1 MRELTLKE
9 HIKANAHRFSRKAIT
24 LGFDGFVDTI
34 VRVIRQKED
43 KRSTYFESIREF
55 GNYTVGKSGKNFSLE
70 LEERVT
76 KLGGNMPIMA
86 NALGQLGFKPSCIG
100 SFGYPDIH
108 PVFQQMSANTCLHTF
123 ANPGIS
129 TAMEFS
135 DGKILL
141 AQMESL
147 NKSHWTTIKNAIGIQ
162 AITALFTARDLIAI
176 VNWSELDNATELW
189 RGLLSEIL
197 PNISASE
204 KRPIGFFD
212 LSDCS
217 RRSHSNILEAMALL
231 KSFSQYW
238 DVVLSLNLNEATVVY
253 EALTGESRSERQIE
267 MIGEMLYDKLGIDT
281 VLIHYSKEALA
292 LNAEGIH
299 KKECIQIKNPVLSTG
314 AGDNF
319 NAGFCAARLMQLDST
334 TSIEFG
340 HATASY
346 YLQTGRSPGTE
357 ELLAT

>member
-1 MRELTLKE
+1 MTLKE
-9 HIKANAHRFSRKAIT
+9 HIKTNAHRFPGKAIT

-34 VRVIRQKED
+34 VRVIRQKDD
-43 KRSTYFESIREF
+43 KGSNYFESIREF

-108 PVFQQMSANTCLHTF
+108 PVFQQMSLNTHLFTF

-129 TAMEFS
+129 TAMEFR
-135 DGKILL
+135 DGKILM

-147 NKSHWTTIKNAIGIQ
+147 NKSDWTTIKNAIGIQ
-162 AITALFTARDLIAI
+162 ELTALFTARDLIAI
-176 VNWSELDNATELW
+176 VNWSELDHATELW
-189 RGLLSEIL
+189 RGLLREIL
-197 PNISASE
+197 PHVLASG
-204 KRPIGFFD
+204 KRPMGFFD

-217 RRSHSNILEAMALL
+217 RRSHSSILEAMVLL

-238 DVVLSLNLNEATVVY
+238 DVVLSLNLNETTVVY
-253 EALTGESRSERQIE
+253 EALTGESRVEPQIE
-267 MIGEMLYDKLGIDT
+267 TIGETLYEKLGIDT

-292 LNAEGIH
+292 INADGIH

-319 NAGFCAARLMQLDST
+319 NAGFCVARLMQLDST

-340 HATASY
+340 HAMAGH
-346 YLQTGRSPGTE
+346 YLQTGKSPTIE
-357 ELLAT
+357 ELLAI